1 MMTLHVRYPLN
12 RNKYFFETY
21 ILSLS
26 STLTGA
32 IYCTISQVYFIVLTA
47 FVISQLKVIKRL
59 ARDFHL
65 STESNFNEEEALT
78 AIRNIYNKHLYV
90 IRFVHEVNLDIK
102 YLILADCM
110 VNSIIIAFLI
120 VQVLFVTTSL
130 SSLMFYVA
138 VSCTVLSQ
146 IFIISWFANE
156 IEVMS
161 TSISDALFESHW
173 WEQTEKVKRV
183 ISIIM
188 MRSRKPLR
196 IMIGPFYPLTIQT
209 ALNSLRAAYSYVTLI
224 FAISTRNTMHV

>member
-1 MMTLHVRYPLN
+1 MTTPQR
-12 RNKYFFETY
+12 
-21 ILSLS
+21 
-26 STLTGA
+26 G
-32 IYCTISQVYFIVLTA
+32 
-47 FVISQLKVIKRL
+47 
-59 ARDFHL
+59 
-65 STESNFNEEEALT
+65 EEDLLD
-78 AIRNIYNKHLYV
+78 K
-90 IRFVHEVNLDIK
+90 FVHEVNLDIK

>member
-1 MMTLHVRYPLN
+1 MVLRRDTKDLTIGNTHVPEIVKHFILLAFGCTSASGFLVWVCDTIKYFQYRSLNDTEVKPMMTLHVRYPLN

-21 ILSLS
+21 ILS
-26 STLTGA
+26 
-32 IYCTISQVYFIVLTA
+32 
-47 FVISQLKVIKRL
+47 K
-59 ARDFHL
+59 
-65 STESNFNEEEALT
+65 
-78 AIRNIYNKHLYV
+78 
-90 IRFVHEVNLDIK
+90 FVHEVNLDIK

-188 MRSRKPLR
+188 MRSRKPLPR
-196 IMIGPFYPLTIQT
+196 IHMENGEDEAPAANDECAAEEQKAVAKNKVQCQT
-209 ALNSLRAAYSYVTLI
+209 
-224 FAISTRNTMHV
+224 

>member
-1 MMTLHVRYPLN
+1 MVESQR
-12 RNKYFFETY
+12 
-21 ILSLS
+21 
-26 STLTGA
+26 STL
-32 IYCTISQVYFIVLTA
+32 IISLVF
-47 FVISQLKVIKRL
+47 SG
-59 ARDFHL
+59 
-65 STESNFNEEEALT
+65 
-78 AIRNIYNKHLYV
+78 
-90 IRFVHEVNLDIK
+90 FVHEVNLDIK

-209 ALNSLRAAYSYVTLI
+209 ALNFPDQICSLPIKVFGLI
-224 FAISTRNTMHV
+224 E